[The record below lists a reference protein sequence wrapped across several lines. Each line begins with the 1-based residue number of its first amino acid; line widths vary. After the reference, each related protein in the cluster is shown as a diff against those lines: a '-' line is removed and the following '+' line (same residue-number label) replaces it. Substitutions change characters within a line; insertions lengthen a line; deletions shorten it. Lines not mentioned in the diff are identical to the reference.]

1 MKNVFPQRSLASNFL
16 VLLAGVAFLLW
27 AARLAQLKL
36 TSVPSIDAVIN
47 GAIINI
53 NAPREGKVMEV
64 TIVVGE
70 TTRKGQRLLILENEQ
85 SSQLQVQEI
94 TSRLSERKAE
104 LEASQAYLNRL
115 LALQQLATTDYQ
127 EQYRLENLE
136 GQRALNQLESEL
148 RGTESRLRLAG
159 ISRDRARQLHLDGAV
174 SMADLDSAEAEFE
187 QRQSEVDSIQ
197 QQLEIL
203 QANLQAAE
211 QGLTLNQTRSNYD
224 PRIRLQEVQMQVADQ
239 QEVVERLAQAVE
251 DINAEV
257 EQARL
262 DATRRRTIPIDAT
275 NDGVVWS
282 FDIQPGTYVQQGDAL
297 GQLLDCSR
305 RWIDTVVDERML
317 RSLEI
322 GTPATIELYGYNSR
336 RLKGKVSVIRPG
348 IGRLAVGQDVMNPIA
363 ANTPRTAQVR
373 VDITEVV
380 DDEGR
385 SRLCYVGHTAKV
397 QFDIR

>member
-1 MKNVFPQRSLASNFL
+1 MKNIFPQRSLASNFL
-16 VLLAGVAFLLW
+16 ILLAGVAFLLW

-36 TSVPSIDAVIN
+36 TSIPSIDAVIN

-64 TIVVGE
+64 TIAVGE
-70 TTRKGQRLLILENEQ
+70 TTRKGQRLLMLENEQ

-104 LEASQAYLNRL
+104 LTAAQAHLDRL

-136 GQRALNQLESEL
+136 GQRSLNQLESEL
-148 RGTESRLRLAG
+148 RGAESRLRLAG

-262 DATRRRTIPIDAT
+262 DAARRRTIPIDAT

-297 GQLLDCSR
+297 GQLLDCSH

-336 RLKGKVSVIRPG
+336 RLEGKVSVIRPG

-373 VDITEVV
+373 VDITEAV

>member
-1 MKNVFPQRSLASNFL
+1 MKNIFPQRSLASNFL
-16 VLLAGVAFLLW
+16 ILLAGVAFLLW

-36 TSVPSIDAVIN
+36 TSIPSIDAVIN

-64 TIVVGE
+64 TIAVGE
-70 TTRKGQRLLILENEQ
+70 TTRKGQRLLMLENEQ

-104 LEASQAYLNRL
+104 LAAAQAHLDRL

-136 GQRALNQLESEL
+136 GQRSLNQLESEL
-148 RGTESRLRLAG
+148 RGAESRLRLAG

-262 DATRRRTIPIDAT
+262 DAARRRTIPIDAT

-336 RLKGKVSVIRPG
+336 QLEGKVSVIRPG

-373 VDITEVV
+373 VDITEGV